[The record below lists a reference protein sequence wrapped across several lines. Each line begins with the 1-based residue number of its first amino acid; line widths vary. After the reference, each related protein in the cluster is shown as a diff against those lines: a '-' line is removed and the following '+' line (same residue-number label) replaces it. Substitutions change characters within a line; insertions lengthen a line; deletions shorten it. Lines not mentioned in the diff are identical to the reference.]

1 LPYKAFRA
9 RSGSYFNGNRFIAC
23 SYALRMLATPWMKG
37 GKISGKLSMI
47 LVGIG
52 MLFEADASTMD
63 KIWNEPFWDMT

>member
-1 LPYKAFRA
+1 
-9 RSGSYFNGNRFIAC
+9 
-23 SYALRMLATPWMKG
+23 MLATPWMKG